1 MRHHG
6 AASRFRR
13 RWSAVRQVH
22 PEGLRSGQRSP
33 RKNSQVPVSTILR
46 VQSVQ
51 LDPLEPPRFKHKRIP
66 KGPGSPPPIMMRS
79 PPRKLTVK
87 DQLDWKIPPCISNW
101 KNAKGYTI
109 PLEMRLSA
117 DGRTLQHVSNI
128 SRLAHCQR
136 KIRPID

>member
-1 MRHHG
+1 M
-6 AASRFRR
+6 
-13 RWSAVRQVH
+13 
-22 PEGLRSGQRSP
+22 
-33 RKNSQVPVSTILR
+33 
-46 VQSVQ
+46 Q

-117 DGRTLQHVSNI
+117 DGRTLQHHTVNAKFAQLTDGLYI
-128 SRLAHCQR
+128 AERQSRKELEERNRILKSMAYKEYQEKEEETRQR
-136 KIRPID
+136 AMEVKK